1 MLHHELDPCSSLT
14 VQIWTSLHGWS
25 RYFELLPLC
34 AMCASCQRL
43 QVLLVGGAT
52 RMPGVRQLV
61 TNMTG
66 LDAKVSLIDPDQV
79 WWLPRPYLSC
89 SVESCRP
96 FAY

>member
-1 MLHHELDPCSSLT
+1 MLHNQLDHCACLAVHLLTSVISLNGWISELGI
-14 VQIWTSLHGWS
+14 Q
-25 RYFELLPLC
+25 PLC
-34 AMCASCQRL
+34 VMCASSQRL

-79 WWLPRPYLSC
+79 WRTLLNVPIQY
-89 SVESCRP
+89 
-96 FAY
+96 

>member
-1 MLHHELDPCSSLT
+1 MHPC
-14 VQIWTSLHGWS
+14 
-25 RYFELLPLC
+25 
-34 AMCASCQRL
+34 L

-79 WWLPRPYLSC
+79 IFC
-89 SVESCRP
+89 GCAV
-96 FAY
+96 